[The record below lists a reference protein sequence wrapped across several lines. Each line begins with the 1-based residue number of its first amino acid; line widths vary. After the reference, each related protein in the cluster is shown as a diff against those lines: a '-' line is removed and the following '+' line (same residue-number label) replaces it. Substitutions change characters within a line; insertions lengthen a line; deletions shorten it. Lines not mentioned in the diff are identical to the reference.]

1 VWSTMRSAGAGIDDA
16 GQRAAASRRNAL
28 PRHRFGPRGGG
39 PARDERVRPRPPLVP
54 VFVLDSPL
62 MTSVVIVGSGFTGF
76 TCARRLARLLGRRKA
91 PVDITIV
98 SPVDYMLYTP
108 LLPDVAGGLVDARFV
123 AIPLANTLKGVH
135 AVRGRVD
142 GVDFERHT
150 LTYCDP
156 EERSH
161 TMSWDR
167 LVLTPGSVTRL
178 FDVPGLATHA
188 RGLKTT
194 AEALYLRD
202 HFIEQLELAAIED
215 DPEAAAARRTVVV
228 VGASYSGT
236 ELVAQLRALADA
248 AAKQMGFN
256 AADVRFLLLDLAEQ
270 VMPEVGEKLGEAALK
285 VLRRRGIDVRL
296 GVTLKEAHAD
306 HVVLSDDSRIDTHT
320 IAWVTGVTGAPL
332 IQDLGLPTERG
343 RLKVH
348 ADLQVPGHP
357 EVFAAG
363 DAAAVP
369 DLTQPGKITP
379 PTAQHATRQGK
390 VLARN
395 VAASLGYGSPKQ
407 YKHHNLGLVVDLGPR
422 YAVANPLNVH
432 LSGPLAKVVT
442 RSYHLYAIPRP
453 LNRWAV
459 SLAYLTD
466 ALFDR
471 SVVSIGLTSEEDA
484 QFTASEGIPMPKA
497 T

>member
-1 VWSTMRSAGAGIDDA
+1 
-16 GQRAAASRRNAL
+16 
-28 PRHRFGPRGGG
+28 
-39 PARDERVRPRPPLVP
+39 
-54 VFVLDSPL
+54 
-62 MTSVVIVGSGFTGF
+62 MTSIVIVGSGFTGY
-76 TCARRLARLLGRRKA
+76 TCAHQLARILRRKQA
-91 PVDITIV
+91 KAQITIV

-108 LLPDVAGGLVDARFV
+108 LLPDVAGGVVDARFV
-123 AIPLANTLKGVH
+123 AIPLANALKGVR

-142 GVDFERHT
+142 DVDFAART
-150 LTYCDP
+150 VTYCDP
-156 EERSH
+156 EERRH
-161 TMSWDR
+161 PLPWDR

-178 FDVPGLATHA
+178 FDVPGLATYA

-202 HFIEQLELAAIED
+202 HFVEQLELAAIED
-215 DPEAAAARRTVVV
+215 DPAVAAARRTVVV

-248 AAKQMGFN
+248 AARQMGFN
-256 AADVRFLLLDLAEQ
+256 PAEVRFLLLDTAEQ
-270 VMPEVGEKLGEAALK
+270 VMPEVGEKLGNAAME
-285 VLRRRGIDVRL
+285 VLRSRGIDVRL
-296 GVTLKEAHAD
+296 GTTLKAAYAD

-332 IQDLGLPTERG
+332 IEKLGLPTERG

-348 ADLQVPGHP
+348 PDLQVPGHLG
-357 EVFAAG
+357 VFAAG

-395 VAASLGYGSPKQ
+395 VAASLGYGTSKQ
-407 YKHHNLGLVVDLGPR
+407 YKHRNLGLVVDLGPG

-432 LSGPLAKVVT
+432 LSGLPAKLVT
-442 RSYHLYAIPRP
+442 RAYHLCAIPRP

-466 ALFDR
+466 LLFNR
-471 SVVSIGLTSEEDA
+471 SVVSIGLSSQEDA
-484 QFTASEGIPMPKA
+484 QFTAAEGIPMPKIV
-497 T
+497 

>member
-1 VWSTMRSAGAGIDDA
+1 
-16 GQRAAASRRNAL
+16 
-28 PRHRFGPRGGG
+28 
-39 PARDERVRPRPPLVP
+39 
-54 VFVLDSPL
+54 
-62 MTSVVIVGSGFTGF
+62 MTSIVIVGSGFTGF
-76 TCARRLARLLGRRKA
+76 TCARRLTRILERRRA
-91 PVDITIV
+91 PVSVTMI

-108 LLPDVAGGLVDARFV
+108 LLPDVAGGVVDARFV
-123 AIPLANTLKGVH
+123 AMPLANSLKGVR

-142 GVDFERHT
+142 GVDFARRT
-150 LTYCDP
+150 LTYRDP

-161 TMSWDR
+161 HMSWDR

-178 FDVPGLATHA
+178 FDVPGLSTHA

-202 HFIEQLELAAIED
+202 HVVEQLELANIED
-215 DPEAAAARRTVVV
+215 DPKVAAARRTVVV

-248 AAKQMGFN
+248 AAKQMGFD
-256 AADVRFLLLDLAEQ
+256 AAEVKFLLLDTAEQ
-270 VMPEVGEKLGEAALK
+270 VMPEVGRKLGDAALE
-285 VLRRRGIDVRL
+285 VLRRRSIDVRL
-296 GVTLKEAHAD
+296 GTTLKEAHAD

-320 IAWVTGVTGAPL
+320 LAWVTGVTGAPL
-332 IQDLGLPTERG
+332 IQELGLPTERG
-343 RLKVH
+343 RLKVQP
-348 ADLQVPGHP
+348 DLQVPGHP
-357 EVFAAG
+357 AVFAAG

-369 DLTQPGKITP
+369 DLTQPGKVTP

-395 VAASLGYGSPKQ
+395 VAASLGYGASKR
-407 YKHHNLGLVVDLGPR
+407 YKHRNLGLVVDLGPG

-432 LSGPLAKVVT
+432 LSGLPAKAVT
-442 RSYHLYAIPRP
+442 RAYHLYAIPRGV
-453 LNRWAV
+453 NRWAV

-471 SVVSIGLTSEEDA
+471 SVVSIGLASEEDA
-484 QFTASEGIPMPKA
+484 QFAASEGIPMPK
-497 T
+497 TS